1 MNSVLPFLFW
11 LFEEN
16 VSYMAEKDP
25 RVNRRIRSA
34 EVRIIDPD
42 GEQLGI
48 MTLDDALDKAEE
60 FGLDLVEVAPNAKP
74 PVCRIM
80 DYGKYK
86 YQQKKR
92 SAEARK
98 KSSRVELKEVK
109 MRPKTDDHDF
119 MTKVR
124 HAKKFLEEGN
134 KVKFTV
140 MFRGREITHPEIAS
154 EMLHRAAGIL
164 VEIADVEQTP
174 KLEGRN
180 MGMMLSPKTSN
191 KE

>member
-1 MNSVLPFLFW
+1 
-11 LFEEN
+11 
-16 VSYMAEKDP
+16 MAEKDP

-34 EVRIIDPD
+34 EVRMIDPD

-48 MTLDDALDKAEE
+48 MSIDDALDKAEE

-92 SAEARK
+92 TAEARK

-119 MTKVR
+119 QTKVR
-124 HAKKFLEEGN
+124 HARKFLEEHN

-140 MFRGREITHPEIAS
+140 MFRGREITHPEIAF
-154 EMLHRAAGIL
+154 EMLKEAAQL
-164 VEIADVEQTP
+164 LSDIAEVEQAA

-180 MGMMLSPKTSN
+180 MGMMLAPKSSRT
-191 KE
+191 E